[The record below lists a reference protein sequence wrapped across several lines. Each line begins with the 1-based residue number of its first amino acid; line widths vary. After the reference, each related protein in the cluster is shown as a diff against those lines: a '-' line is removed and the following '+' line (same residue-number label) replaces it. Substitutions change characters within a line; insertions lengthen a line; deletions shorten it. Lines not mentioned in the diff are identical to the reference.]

1 MFSLAGGRFD
11 PIGPV
16 AGSGGALTFLGFL
29 LLRIEGEQG
38 TLGAQ
43 VSGIGG
49 AAGAAPYPSPNSLSV
64 SLEIS
69 AGSSIPNR
77 PIAMTFSATSCVM
90 GSSRSFRRSARSVC
104 S

>member
-29 LLRIEGEQG
+29 LLRIEGEQQG
-38 TLGAQ
+38 TLERDWRRGWSCALSQ
-43 VSGIGG
+43 PQLFECELGNLSRVFKSQP
-49 AAGAAPYPSPNSLSV
+49 ANPNDLLGDELRDGV
-64 SLEIS
+64 
-69 AGSSIPNR
+69 
-77 PIAMTFSATSCVM
+77 IAIL
-90 GSSRSFRRSARSVC
+90 RARSVC